1 MRLSFN
7 SAIGSIFLL
16 ISFFVSASVS
26 ADTFKRAFQAY
37 MEKDY
42 KVCRLYSEKYIRES
56 AINDPASQIFKIYFK
71 TENNLIKLD
80 YVLEK
85 FYKDNETLPKEFYS
99 LVSIFLEKALVSQ
112 NLKLGLKWGERYY
125 LEGAK
130 TKKYFKGLFLYSSL
144 LFLAKEKQRAVSVL
158 TAIDS
163 ERINDEEWKTRLELL
178 RISSLE
184 NQKDIIR
191 ESKRYLKKHYNEK
204 YSDYLIS
211 MMIELYRK
219 SGKREKAEKLQRR
232 LLKDFPRTVFKV

>member
-1 MRLSFN
+1 MRLFSSPF
-7 SAIGSIFLL
+7 IGRITIL
-16 ISFFVSASVS
+16 ISFFVSASLG

-37 MEKDY
+37 MAKDY

-56 AINDPASQIFKIYFK
+56 AVNDPASQIFKIYFK
-71 TENNLIKLD
+71 TESNLIKLD

-85 FYKDNETLPKEFYS
+85 FYKENETLPKEFYA

-125 LEGAK
+125 LEAAK

-158 TAIDS
+158 TSIDS
-163 ERINDEEWKTRLELL
+163 EKINDEEWKTRLELL

-184 NQKDIIR
+184 NPKDIIK

-211 MMIELYRK
+211 M
-219 SGKREKAEKLQRR
+219 
-232 LLKDFPRTVFKV
+232 